1 MGIWAGDRGVW
12 RLEVKSLWG
21 HEGVLFIGPLG
32 ALGASSLPPHIIA
45 ADGEEAAYQRGK
57 GIEQTRKPAAPIA
70 HVQRMKK
77 GGGVFLL
84 FIRLGRDVIVR
95 R

>member
-1 MGIWAGDRGVW
+1 MRGQEEGV
-12 RLEVKSLWG
+12 RGLEIKSLWG
-21 HEGVLFIGPLG
+21 HGRGLGFGVSRRCGMG
-32 ALGASSLPPHIIA
+32 ALPPHIIA
-45 ADGEEAAYQRGK
+45 TDGEEAAYQRGK

-77 GGGVFLL
+77 GGDVFLL
-84 FIRLGRDVIVR
+84 FIQLGRDVIIR